1 MAILQLLTL
10 RREQDSFRRRVLLLT
25 VLTFIALC

>member
-1 MAILQLLTL
+1 MLAFLTGPDK
-10 RREQDSFRRRVLLLT
+10 ENAFRRRVLLLT